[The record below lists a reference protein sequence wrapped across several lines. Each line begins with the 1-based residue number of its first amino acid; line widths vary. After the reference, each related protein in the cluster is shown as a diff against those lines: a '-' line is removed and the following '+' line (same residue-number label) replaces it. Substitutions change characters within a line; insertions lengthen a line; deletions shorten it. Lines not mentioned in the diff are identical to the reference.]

1 MTIATDYRPLLLT
14 RDEACRL
21 LGIRLSHYKTLVI
34 SGALNEIKIGE
45 RGKRLPYSEAQRF
58 IAARMANGSNDGL

>member
-1 MTIATDYRPLLLT
+1 MTTLTDCRPLLLT

-21 LGIRLSHYKTLVI
+21 LGIRLSHYKALVA
-34 SGALNEIKIGE
+34 SGALNEIRIGE

-58 IAARMANGSNDGL
+58 IEERLNEKTGSA

>member
-1 MTIATDYRPLLLT
+1 MATVTDLKPLLLS

-21 LGIRLSHYKTLVI
+21 LGIKLSHYKALVA
-34 SGALNEIKIGE
+34 SGALREIAIGE

-58 IAARMANGSNDGL
+58 IDERMSDARAV